1 MDNIVVASAV
11 VNPDESRGGGGG
23 GGGSGTLTEVLL
35 ELQAAFQQGLLT
47 KEEFEAAKEKAL
59 ESMIRGGTASGYV
72 QAAVAEPAEA
82 QPSRVIVSGAGDHS
96 FDGEYVRDEQGGTGS
111 GRGDVTSAWR
121 HIWTL
126 GCGASKGPISI
137 WRPQLRAGD
146 IYFGDVALTGS
157 SCPATPPLVIN
168 DRPAFIAPVGFKR
181 IWEQQRGGA
190 VYIWAPVPPSD
201 AFVALGDVATT
212 SSRAPSP
219 SDFPGLRCVSR
230 AVLQGTGPCPHR
242 IWSDEKTGGPDGC
255 FWAAPTPGLFVVQGP
270 GRAGNGGGRYPTP
283 SGSFGYVSL
292 AALQTA
298 EELDA
303 GARFRNQEMQEEMP
317 RSAAMERGDV
327 FDRSRYPNGGPRG
340 DQKRAFIGITFF
352 CLPNMIMCPLHCFSM
367 CGCADLVG
375 CLTSLPCSAIP
386 CTPCDPNGKQP
397 LWFRSGCL
405 KPIGYAAS
413 FGQLHTVMELVK
425 NGANPHRRNGTGE
438 NAWSDARR
446 ERHQHV
452 VDWLD
457 AWQAAGSPRRGALS
471 ATSGSGGR

>member
-1 MDNIVVASAV
+1 MAEQKAREHGNLAEFQAQARGEAASSLDNIVVASV

-23 GGGSGTLTEVLL
+23 GGGGSGTLTEVLR

-96 FDGEYVRDEQGGTGS
+96 FDGEYVRDKQGGTGS
-111 GRGDVTSAWR
+111 GRGDA
-121 HIWTL
+121 
-126 GCGASKGPISI
+126 
-137 WRPQLRAGD
+137 
-146 IYFGDVALTGS
+146 
-157 SCPATPPLVIN
+157 
-168 DRPAFIAPVGFKR
+168 
-181 IWEQQRGGA
+181 
-190 VYIWAPVPPSD
+190 
-201 AFVALGDVATT
+201 
-212 SSRAPSP
+212 
-219 SDFPGLRCVSR
+219 
-230 AVLQGTGPCPHR
+230 
-242 IWSDEKTGGPDGC
+242 
-255 FWAAPTPGLFVVQGP
+255 
-270 GRAGNGGGRYPTP
+270 
-283 SGSFGYVSL
+283 
-292 AALQTA
+292 
-298 EELDA
+298 A

-327 FDRSRYPNGGPRG
+327 FDRSRYPNGGPRR
-340 DQKRAFIGITFF
+340 DQDLIGVAIV

-397 LWFRSGCL
+397 LWFCAE
-405 KPIGYAAS
+405 PIGYAAS

-425 NGANPHRRNGTGE
+425 NGANPHRRNGAGQ

-457 AWQAAGSPRRGALS
+457 AWQAAGSPRRGGHTL
-471 ATSGSGGR
+471 GRY